1 MSVTVCVNVAAPLAV
16 TGEPYVVWNDVCNW
30 DGGTLDPPRVADS
43 NWRELAAVALFVGS
57 AITLVIHGR
66 YVVLVVEIDECNW
79 SIKDCG

>member
-1 MSVTVCVNVAAPLAV
+1 
-16 TGEPYVVWNDVCNW
+16 
-30 DGGTLDPPRVADS
+30 VADS

-57 AITLVIHGR
+57 AITLVIQGR